1 MTARTGRGWDWIFA
15 LVVGLMVAGELAAKG
30 RGR

>member
-1 MTARTGRGWDWIFA
+1 MTAGAGRGWDLIFA

-30 RGR
+30 RGK